1 MENILPLIFQIMGK
15 KWKILFFVTGLSS
28 TIWFLIRVIPKPSR
42 ASYPC
47 MQAASPYM
55 AAFVIWLLAIFA
67 SAFSFRKAILQFKK
81 YKYITAAVFGIT
93 ALIFALVS
101 ISQNIQPVY
110 ANSKILLADNQ
121 SIGEAKGIFPGRVVW
136 AWNNDATNEN
146 CTNVFGD
153 GWFMPQNTNL
163 EIADSMA
170 RQAVMQLTGTETTNR
185 AWEKLFRYYNT
196 GAGKGDISYASGE
209 KIFIKINFVSSAAST
224 FTSDYTIKN
233 TSRYGMSETSPQ
245 VVLSVLRQLINDFG
259 IPQDKIFVGDPIK
272 HIYKHVFEMWHSEFP
287 EVHYI
292 DHLGAYGREKAAAE
306 AFPVI
311 FYSDKG
317 KLIKEA
323 SDGLYSQIK
332 NADYMINIGALKAHA
347 RGGISL
353 CAKNHFGSHVRNSAA
368 HLHPGL
374 VSPDMVPTR
383 TGYGEY
389 RVQVDLMGHK
399 MLGGKTIL
407 YMVDGLWGGSEAN
420 DPPRKWK
427 MSPFNNDWS
436 SSIFVSQDPVAIES
450 VCFDFLKS
458 EFTSDNP
465 FGSYPQIPGTDDYL
479 MQAADSTY
487 WPAGIKYDPENDGIL
502 LKSLGVNEHWN
513 NSIEKKYSRNL
524 NTGNG
529 IELIF
534 IDQKNIQTGNKKIV
548 GYTETE
554 VNVFPNPFYSSITI
568 ELKSASQNEL
578 FSIYSLDGKVH
589 FTGNCK
595 SGLQQFNLSNLSSGI
610 YFLKFNGEG
619 NSIKLIKN

>member
-1 MENILPLIFQIMGK
+1 MRK

-55 AAFVIWLLAIFA
+55 AAFVIWLLSIFA
-67 SAFSFRKAILQFKK
+67 SAFSFRKAVLKFKK
-81 YKYITAAVFGIT
+81 YKYISAAVFGF
-93 ALIFALVS
+93 AGLIFALVS
-101 ISQNIQPVY
+101 ISQNNQPVY
-110 ANSKILLADNQ
+110 ANSKILLTENQ
-121 SIGEAKGIFPGRVVW
+121 SIGVAKGIYPGRVVW
-136 AWNNDATNEN
+136 VWNNDATNEN

-153 GWFMPQNTNL
+153 GWFMPKNTNFQV
-163 EIADSMA
+163 ADSMS
-170 RQAVMQLTGTETTNR
+170 RQAIMQLTGTETTKL
-185 AWEKLFRYYNT
+185 AWEKLFRYYNA
-196 GAGKGDISYASGE
+196 GAGKGDINYTTGE
-209 KIFIKINFVSSAAST
+209 KIFIKINFVSSSAST

-272 HIYKHVFEMWHSEFP
+272 HIYKHVFEMWYSEFP
-287 EVHYI
+287 DVHYI
-292 DHLGAYGREKAAAE
+292 DHLGAIGREKAIAD

-311 FYSDKG
+311 YYSDRG
-317 KLIKEA
+317 KFIKEA

-353 CAKNHFGSHVRNSAA
+353 CAKNHFGSHTRSSAA

-420 DPPRKWK
+420 DPPRKWE

-450 VCFDFLKS
+450 VGFDFLKS
-458 EFTSDNP
+458 EFTSFNP
-465 FGSYPQIPGTDDYL
+465 FGSYPQIQGTDDYL

-524 NTGNG
+524 NIGNG

-534 IDQKNIQTGNKKIV
+534 IDQKNIQTGNKKIFIKAV
-548 GYTETE
+548 TE
-554 VNVFPNPFYSSITI
+554 VKVYPNPFNSSVTI
-568 ELKSASQNEL
+568 ELKSDSQNEM
-578 FSIYSLDGKVH
+578 FSIYSLDGKVY
-589 FTGNCK
+589 FTGICRSK
-595 SGLQQFNLSNLSSGI
+595 LQQIDLSNLSKGI
-610 YFLKFNGEG
+610 YFLKIDGKG
-619 NSIKLIKN
+619 NPIKLIKN

>member
-1 MENILPLIFQIMGK
+1 MRK
-15 KWKILFFVTGLSS
+15 KWQILFFLTGLSS

-55 AAFVIWLLAIFA
+55 AAFVIWLICMSV
-67 SAFSFRKAILQFKK
+67 SAFSFQRAILKFKK
-81 YKYITAAVFGIT
+81 YKYISAVVFALTG
-93 ALIFALVS
+93 LIFVFVS
-101 ISQNIQPVY
+101 ISQNMQRVY
-110 ANSKILLADNQ
+110 ANSKVLLADNQ

-136 AWNNDATNEN
+136 VWNNHATNEN

-153 GWFMPQNTNL
+153 GWFLSKNTNL
-163 EIADSMA
+163 QVADSMA
-170 RQAVMQLTGTETTNR
+170 RQAVMQLAGTETTEL
-185 AWEKLFRYYNT
+185 AWEKLFRYYNS
-196 GAGKGDISYASGE
+196 GAGKGDVSYTSGE
-209 KIFIKINFVSSAAST
+209 KIFIKINFVSSASST

-245 VVLSVLRQLINDFG
+245 VVLSVLQQLINDCG

-272 HIYKHVFEMWHSEFP
+272 HIYKHVFELWHNEFP
-287 EVHYI
+287 DVHYI
-292 DHLGAYGREKAAAE
+292 DHLGNYGREKAATDG
-306 AFPVI
+306 FPVI
-311 FYSDKG
+311 FYSDRG
-317 KLIKEA
+317 KVIKEV
-323 SDGLYSQIK
+323 SDGFYSQIK
-332 NADYMINIGALKAHA
+332 NADYLINIGALKAHA
-347 RGGISL
+347 RAGVSL
-353 CAKNHFGSHVRNSAA
+353 CAKNHFGSHTRSSAA

-383 TGYGEY
+383 TSYGAY

-427 MSPFNNDWS
+427 LPPFNNDWS

-450 VCFDFLKS
+450 VGFDFLKS

-465 FGSYPQIPGTDDYL
+465 FGSYPQIQGTDDYL

-513 NSIEKKYSRNL
+513 NSIDKKYSRNL
-524 NTGNG
+524 NSGNG

-534 IDQKNIQTGNKKIV
+534 IDQKNIQTGNNKIFNNM
-548 GYTETE
+548 ETE
-554 VNVFPNPFYSSITI
+554 VKVYPNPFYSSVTI
-568 ELKSASQNEL
+568 ELKSNSQNEL
-578 FSIYSLDGKVH
+578 FTIYSLDGKEH
-589 FTGNCK
+589 FTGSCR
-595 SGLQQFNLSNLSSGI
+595 SGLQQVNLSNLSTGI
-610 YFLKFNGEG
+610 YFLKLDGKG
-619 NSIKLIKN
+619 NSIKLIKK